1 MAKYVNQVRYYGDAA
16 AKTKNSSED
25 VTFRT
30 LQSGAVFEKTMPIVQ
45 LGIQTLPGMK
55 FYINEHPNP
64 VVVGQTGIYELNVDG
79 ISYITRLRFD
89 GQTLSVIN
97 SNSNTAYLII
107 DYIYEK
113 ED

>member
-1 MAKYVNQVRYYGDAA
+1 MAKYVNQVRYYGDSA
-16 AKTKNSSED
+16 AKTKNSPD
-25 VTFRT
+25 NVTYRT
-30 LQSGAVFEKTMPIVQ
+30 LQSGAVFESTMPIVQ

-64 VVVGQTGIYELNVDG
+64 IIVGQTGIYELNVDG
-79 ISYITRLRFD
+79 ISYITKLRFD
-89 GQTLSVIN
+89 GQTLSTIN
-97 SNSNTAYLII
+97 NNSNTAYLII